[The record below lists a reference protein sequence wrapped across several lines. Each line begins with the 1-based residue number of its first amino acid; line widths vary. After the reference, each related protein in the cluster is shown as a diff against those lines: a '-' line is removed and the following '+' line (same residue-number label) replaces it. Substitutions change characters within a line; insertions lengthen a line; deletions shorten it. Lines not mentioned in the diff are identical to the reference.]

1 VYISPRILENSFKKS
16 SPLISFNGIAITG
29 FAPDSFV
36 RLRRNSDLLG
46 ETVGAAGELSL
57 TKIADRTGEIEIE
70 LMQTS
75 QSNLLLSSVSI
86 LTENGGPVTVGVLM
100 IQDPSGSVL
109 ATALNAYIKSLPEVE
124 LGAEQNSKTWT
135 FGCEILQ
142 YTSTPPGSS
151 AGYKG
156 FTL

>member
-1 VYISPRILENSFKKS
+1 MLPAYSPKDVA
-16 SPLISFNGIAITG
+16 ISFNGIAITG

-36 RLRRNSDLLG
+36 RLRRNSALLG

-57 TKIADRTGEIEIE
+57 TKIADRTGEVEIE

-75 QSNLLLSSVSI
+75 ASNLLLSAVA
-86 LTENGGPVTVGVLM
+86 LATENGGPVTVGVLM

-109 ATALNAYIKSLPEVE
+109 ATALNAYMKSFPEVE

-135 FGCEILQ
+135 FGCEVLE
-142 YTSTPPGSS
+142 YTSTPPGSD
-151 AGYKG
+151 AGTQG
-156 FTL
+156 FTT

>member
-1 VYISPRILENSFKKS
+1 MLPAYSPKDVN
-16 SPLISFNGIAITG
+16 ISFNGIAITG

-36 RLRRNSDLLG
+36 RLRRNSALLG

-75 QSNLLLSSVSI
+75 ESNLLLSA
-86 LTENGGPVTVGVLM
+86 LALATENGGPITVGVLM

-109 ATALNAYIKSLPEVE
+109 AGALNAYLKALPEVD
-124 LGAEQNSKTWT
+124 LGAEQNTKVWM
-135 FGCEILQ
+135 FGCETLQ
-142 YTSTPPGSS
+142 YTATPPGADS
-151 AGYKG
+151 GINTG
-156 FTL
+156 FTG

>member
-1 VYISPRILENSFKKS
+1 MLPAYSPKDVA
-16 SPLISFNGIAITG
+16 ISFNGIAITG

-36 RLRRNSDLLG
+36 RLRRNSALLG

-57 TKIADRTGEIEIE
+57 TKIADRTGEVEIE

-75 QSNLLLSSVSI
+75 ASNLLLSAI
-86 LTENGGPVTVGVLM
+86 ALATENGGPVTVGVLM

-109 ATALNAYIKSLPEVE
+109 ATALNAYMKSFPEVE

-135 FGCEILQ
+135 FGCEVLE
-142 YTSTPPGSS
+142 YTSTPPGVD
-151 AGYKG
+151 AGTQG
-156 FTL
+156 FTA

>member
-1 VYISPRILENSFKKS
+1 MLPAYSPKDVN
-16 SPLISFNGIAITG
+16 ISFNGFPVTG
-29 FAPDSFV
+29 FAPDSFI

-75 QSNLLLSSVSI
+75 ESNFVLSAVA
-86 LTENGGPVTVGVLM
+86 LATENGGPITVGVLM

-109 ATALNAYIKSLPEVE
+109 ATALNAYIKAMPEVE
-124 LGAEQNSKTWT
+124 LGADQNSKTWM
-135 FGCEILQ
+135 FGCETLE
-142 YTSTPPGSS
+142 YTATPPGFLSDYT
-151 AGYKG
+151 GTTG
-156 FTL
+156 Q

>member
-1 VYISPRILENSFKKS
+1 MLPAYSPKDVA
-16 SPLISFNGIAITG
+16 ISFNGIAITG

-36 RLRRNSDLLG
+36 RLRRNSALLG

-57 TKIADRTGEIEIE
+57 TKIADRTGEVEIE

-75 QSNLLLSSVSI
+75 ASNLLLSAI
-86 LTENGGPVTVGVLM
+86 ALATENGGPVTVGVLM

-109 ATALNAYIKSLPEVE
+109 ATALNAYMKSFPEVE

-135 FGCEILQ
+135 FGCEVLE
-142 YTSTPPGSS
+142 YTSTPPGAD
-151 AGYKG
+151 AGTQG
-156 FTL
+156 FTA

>member
-1 VYISPRILENSFKKS
+1 MLPAYSPKDVA
-16 SPLISFNGIAITG
+16 ISFNGIAITG

-36 RLRRNSDLLG
+36 RLRRNSALLG

-57 TKIADRTGEIEIE
+57 TKIADRTGEVEIE

-75 QSNLLLSSVSI
+75 ASNLLLSAI
-86 LTENGGPVTVGVLM
+86 ALATENGGPVTVGVLM

-109 ATALNAYIKSLPEVE
+109 ATALNAYMKSFPEVE

-135 FGCEILQ
+135 FGCEVLE
-142 YTSTPPGSS
+142 YTSTPPGADS
-151 AGYKG
+151 GTQG
-156 FTL
+156 FTA